1 MTAATAPRD
10 DDQYLI
16 ITAHHDYRT
25 PRRSSIH
32 FIADELAK
40 RGRVK
45 FFSLRYSFLSTRKG
59 DIRTVVDASANTIQ
73 KHNHVDCFLW
83 KTPLHPFNVKNRYL
97 KGLEDWLFWVYKKWP
112 SPVLIDWIKQADVI
126 IYESGIAPI
135 YFEQA
140 KRLNPAAKHI
150 YRGSDD
156 LGTINVASYARRSFD
171 TICGQMDSLCLL
183 SKRMADNIPSKN
195 NIYYVP
201 NGLDDDIDALG
212 DPSPYGAGVHAVAI
226 GSMLFD
232 PGFFEVASHAF
243 PHVTFHLVGTGHPRA
258 AGYNSNVIVYDDMK
272 YSETIRYI
280 KHADIGIAPYI
291 SDDVPVY
298 LADSSLKMLQYDYFA
313 LPTVCPSSVTG
324 GYRSRFGYIPGKS
337 ETIRSAIS
345 SALAAP
351 HVKSRQILSWKKL
364 VDRLLNP
371 AQFSDTTI

>member
-1 MTAATAPRD
+1 MTAALA
-10 DDQYLI
+10 QHGGEKYLI

-40 RGRVK
+40 RGQVK
-45 FFSLRYSFLSTRKG
+45 FFSLRYSFLSKRKG
-59 DIRTVVDASANTIQ
+59 DIRTVVDASANKIE
-73 KHNHVDCFLW
+73 KYKDVDCFLW
-83 KTPLHPFNVKNRYL
+83 KTPIHPFNVKNNTL
-97 KGLEDWLFWVYKKWP
+97 KGMESLLFWMYEKMP
-112 SPVLIDWIKQADVI
+112 SRVLIDWIKQADVI

-135 YFEQA
+135 YFRQA
-140 KRLNPAAKHI
+140 KKLNPTARHI

-156 LGTINVASYARRSFD
+156 LATINVASYARRSFD
-171 TICGQMDSLCLL
+171 ALCSQMDSLCLL
-183 SKRMADNIPSKN
+183 SKRMAENITSKKN
-195 NIYYVP
+195 VYFVP
-201 NGLDDDIDALG
+201 NGLNDDIGALG
-212 DPSPYGAGVHAVAI
+212 DPSPYGEGIHAVAI

-232 PGFFEVASHAF
+232 PAFFEVASHAF

-258 AGYNSNVIVYDDMK
+258 AGYNSNVVVYDDMK

-291 SDDVPVY
+291 SEDVPVY

-324 GYRSRFGYIPGKS
+324 EYRSRFGYKPGQPESIK
-337 ETIRSAIS
+337 SAIT
-345 SALAAP
+345 SALAEP
-351 HVKSRQILSWKKL
+351 HLRSRQILSWEKL

-371 AQFSDTTI
+371 AKFADTTI